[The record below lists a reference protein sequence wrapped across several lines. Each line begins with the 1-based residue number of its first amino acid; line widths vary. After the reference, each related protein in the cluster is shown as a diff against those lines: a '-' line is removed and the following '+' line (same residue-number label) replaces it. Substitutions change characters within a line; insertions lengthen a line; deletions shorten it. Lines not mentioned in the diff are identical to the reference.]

1 MSANDPFARLPEA
14 ASFTVTST
22 TIADGAALP
31 LSDGKD
37 VSPQLS
43 WSGAPAGTKSYA
55 VTVYDPDAPTG
66 SGFWHWAVADI
77 PATVTE
83 LPEGAGDDTGAGLP
97 EGAFALPNDA
107 RVTRFL
113 GAAPPAGHGPHRYFF
128 VVHALDVESLG
139 VPADA
144 TPAFLGFTMTSH
156 ILGRAVL
163 TATAE
168 NGSAEQ
174 VERIEVSRL
183 IPAPADAV
191 FAVLTDPKGHVD
203 IDASGMLLDA
213 EGDPVRQSGDRFVV
227 HMDREALGD
236 RPLGKYDVE
245 VVITEFAP
253 DKEIAWTVTG
263 TRTPVRHVYGYRLE
277 PAEGGTLVTSYYD
290 WSEITEEWKARLTFP
305 VVPESALKATLG
317 ILERT
322 VRRRA
327 V

>member
-1 MSANDPFARLPEA
+1 MSVNDPLARLPEA
-14 ASFTVTST
+14 ATFTVTST
-22 TIADGAALP
+22 TITNGATLP

-43 WSGAPAGTKSYA
+43 WSGAPEGTKSYA

-83 LPEGAGDDTGAGLP
+83 LPEGASLP

-107 RVTRFL
+107 RVTQYL

-144 TPAFLGFTMTSH
+144 TPAFLGLTMSSH
-156 ILGRAVL
+156 ILGRAIL

-168 NGSAEQ
+168 NPGDGPKRT
-174 VERIEVSRL
+174 ERIEVSRL
-183 IPAPADAV
+183 IPAPAEAV

-213 EGDPVRQSGDRFVV
+213 EGDPVRQAGDRFVV

-245 VVITEFAP
+245 VLITEFAP
-253 DKEIAWTVTG
+253 GKEIAWTVEAG
-263 TRTPVRHVYGYRLE
+263 KGPHLRHIYGYRLD
-277 PAEGGTLVTSYYD
+277 PADGGTLVTSYYD
-290 WSEITEEWKARLTFP
+290 WSEISPEWKGRLVFP
-305 VVPESALKATLG
+305 VVPESALKSTLG

-327 V
+327 A